1 MRHLMTTA
9 SLAVLCLC
17 VSTPALAHDLDPD
30 PTGDPGDPVRLEEVI
45 VTATRLPQPEDE
57 TPGARVF
64 TEADIAA
71 RGAIF
76 ATDLLAEVPGA
87 ALARTGPF
95 GGLAQLRL
103 RGASPGKTLVLIDGV
118 PVNDPAEINGAYD
131 FSSLTLSD
139 IAQMEVLSGPQSSLW
154 GSDAI
159 GGVVALTTREV
170 DGVRADLEAGSL
182 NTERAAL
189 SVGRAGERGA
199 LGFSVS
205 GYRTDGV
212 SAAAG
217 GAEDDG
223 FETLTA
229 GLKGRV
235 APRWGIELD
244 GGLRWTKS
252 RVEIDG
258 YPAPAFVLGDTDDVS
273 KSEGWSGHGRLSVMT
288 GGVRHRLMLAASE
301 IERETRSAYA
311 NRFEADRQVWR
322 WDMDGTNG
330 EGRLIW
336 AAGLERRAESADLD
350 SGLSDDL
357 GTTSVYGTVRFPLT
371 SRVTLSAALRHDDT
385 DDFGAATTGRLT
397 AYADLGTGFSLS
409 GAYGTG
415 FKAPTVS
422 QSVCDFCFPADPFPT
437 LKPEHAE
444 GAELALGWHSP
455 GGGIAGRL
463 TVYRLTVEDQIL
475 YQFDPVTFDSIYLN
489 LDRTRTDGVELEGQ
503 AVLGAGLDLSLTYGW
518 TDARDETTGLP
529 LLRVPEHAG
538 SLGLGYT
545 GARLSGRLTVRGEGD
560 MPDSGGTR
568 DGFIT
573 ADLHMGYALGDQ
585 VELTARVDNLLDET
599 WQSLRG
605 YGEPGRT
612 VSVGVRLRY

>member
-17 VSTPALAHDLDPD
+17 VSPPALAHDPG
-30 PTGDPGDPVRLEEVI
+30 PGDPGDPVELEEVI
-45 VTATRLPQPEDE
+45 VTATRLPQPEAE

-64 TEADIAA
+64 TEADIEA

-76 ATDLLAEVPGA
+76 AADLLAEVPGA

-95 GGLAQLRL
+95 GGLTQLRL

-131 FSSLTLSD
+131 FSSLSLSD

-182 NTERAAL
+182 NTRRGAL
-189 SVGRAGERGA
+189 SVGRAGERSA
-199 LGFSVS
+199 LGLSVS
-205 GYRTDGV
+205 GFRTDGV
-212 SAAAG
+212 SAAAAG
-217 GAEDDG
+217 TEADG

-229 GLKGRV
+229 GLKGRITPGAGV
-235 APRWGIELD
+235 ELD
-244 GGLRWTKS
+244 GALRWTKS

-258 YPAPAFVLGDTDDVS
+258 YPAPAYVLGDTDDVS
-273 KSEGWSGHGRLSVMT
+273 KSEAWSGHGRLSVRT
-288 GGVRHRLMLAASE
+288 GGVRHRLTLAASD
-301 IERETRSAYA
+301 IARETRSDFA

-322 WDMDGTNG
+322 WDLDGTGG
-330 EGRLIW
+330 EGRLSW
-336 AAGLERRAESADLD
+336 AAGLERREESADLD

-357 GTTSVYGTVRFPLT
+357 ATRSVYGTVLFPMT
-371 SRVTLSAALRHDDT
+371 SRVTVGAALRHDDT

-397 AYADLGTGFSLS
+397 AHADLGAGFGLS
-409 GAYGTG
+409 GAFGTG

-422 QSVCDFCFPADPFPT
+422 QSVCDFCFSADPFPA

-444 GAELALGWHSP
+444 GAELALGWQRP
-455 GGGIAGRL
+455 GGGLTGRL
-463 TVYRLTVEDQIL
+463 TVYRLTIEDQII
-475 YQFDPVTFDSIYLN
+475 YRFDPLTFDSVYIN
-489 LDRTRTDGVELEGQ
+489 LDRTRTEGIELEGR
-503 AVLGAGLDLSLTYGW
+503 ALLGGGFDLSLTYGW
-518 TDARDETTGLP
+518 TDARDDTTGLA

-538 SLGLGYT
+538 TVGLGYS
-545 GARLSGRLTVRGEGD
+545 GARLNGRLTVRAEGD
-560 MPDSGGTR
+560 MPDSGGPR
-568 DGFIT
+568 DGFVT
-573 ADLHMGYALGDQ
+573 ADLNLGYALTDQ
-585 VELTARVDNLLDET
+585 VELTARFDNLSDER

-612 VSVGVRLRY
+612 VALGVRLRY